1 MNLSL
6 KAELEEFVQQEIN
19 KGKYATP
26 NEVIEAALNLLG
38 KQNSYDRWAI
48 EIGEKI
54 DVAVAQIDRGEG
66 LNGDDVF
73 ASLRSK
79 LLPTPNFLLT

>member
-19 KGKYATP
+19 QGKYATP
-26 NEVIEAALNLLG
+26 TEVIEAALNLLVT
-38 KQNSYDRWAI
+38 QNSSDQWAI
-48 EIGEKI
+48 QIGEKI
-54 DVAVAQIDRGEG
+54 DVAVDQIDQGEG
-66 LNGDDVF
+66 LDGDEVF

-79 LLPTPNFLLT
+79 LLPTPLA

>member
-19 KGKYATP
+19 KGKYTNP
-26 NEVIEAALNLLG
+26 NEVIEAALNLLSR
-38 KQNSYDRWAI
+38 QNSDDRWKL

-54 DVAVAQIDRGEG
+54 DVAITQIDRGEG
-66 LNGDDVF
+66 LNGDEVF

-79 LLPTPNFLLT
+79 LQTAKEER